1 MSFQI
6 TIPLIVAVLAAF
18 WFVVAFL
25 ARKTNPG
32 TRKLALVGG
41 VLAVV
46 MAVDL
51 IAIMALNLTITAVI
65 AIPLFVAAIVEFGF
79 IIAFT
84 ARATRGRVSQRVFTV
99 GMVTIIAVILIG
111 VVLMFQQLTPVVF
124 NLGFDMILIALLA
137 FNIWSH
143 ITPRPQESK

>member
-1 MSFQI
+1 MTFQI
-6 TIPLIVAVLAAF
+6 TIPLIIAVLAAC
-18 WFVVAFL
+18 WFIVAFL

-65 AIPLFVAAIVEFGF
+65 AIPSLWP
-79 IIAFT
+79 
-84 ARATRGRVSQRVFTV
+84 RSS
-99 GMVTIIAVILIG
+99 
-111 VVLMFQQLTPVVF
+111 
-124 NLGFDMILIALLA
+124 NLG
-137 FNIWSH
+137 S
-143 ITPRPQESK
+143 

>member
-6 TIPLIVAVLAAF
+6 TIPLIVAVLAAC
-18 WFVVAFL
+18 WFSVAFL
-25 ARKTNPG
+25 ARKTNRG
-32 TRKLALVGG
+32 TTKLALVGG

-65 AIPLFVAAIVEFGF
+65 AIPLFVAAIVEFGL
-79 IIAFT
+79 IIALT
-84 ARATRGRVSQRVFTV
+84 ARASRGRVSQRVFTV
-99 GMVTIIAVILIG
+99 GMVTIIATILIG
-111 VVLMFQQLTPVVF
+111 VVLMFQQLTPIVF

>member
-1 MSFQI
+1 VTFQI
-6 TIPLIVAVLAAF
+6 TIPLIMAVLAAC
-18 WFVVAFL
+18 WFVVAFV

-32 TRKLALVGG
+32 TAKLALVGG

-46 MAVDL
+46 MVADL
-51 IAIMALNLTITAVI
+51 IAVMALNLTIAAVI

-111 VVLMFQQLTPVVF
+111 VVLMFQQVTPIVF